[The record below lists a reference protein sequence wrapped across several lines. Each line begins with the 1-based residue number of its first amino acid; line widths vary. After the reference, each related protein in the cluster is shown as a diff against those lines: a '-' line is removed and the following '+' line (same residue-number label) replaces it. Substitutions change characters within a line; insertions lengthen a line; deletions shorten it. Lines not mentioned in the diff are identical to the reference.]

1 MSKRQEGD
9 VLLEFSAP
17 HDTPIPYMQRLK
29 DYYLTLGYG
38 NPYRWAQYS
47 EVPFTKLE
55 KPLSDTNIGLV
66 VTCAPFQS
74 DKGVQGPG
82 ATYYAA
88 AKFYRVYTESIEGE
102 PDVRISHLGYD
113 RIHTTAAD
121 VNTYF
126 PLKQLKI
133 AANEE
138 RIGSLSHRF
147 YGMPTNRSQVTT
159 IQQDCADVLDKL
171 AEDSVE
177 AVIIVAA

>member
-1 MSKRQEGD
+1 M
-9 VLLEFSAP
+9 
-17 HDTPIPYMQRLK
+17 
-29 DYYLTLGYG
+29 
-38 NPYRWAQYS
+38 
-47 EVPFTKLE
+47 
-55 KPLSDTNIGLV
+55 

-74 DKGVQGPG
+74 GKGDQGPG
-82 ATYYAA
+82 AIYNAA

-102 PDVRISHLGYD
+102 PDVRISNLVYD

-126 PLKQLKI
+126 PLNQLKI

-138 RIGSLSHRF
+138 RIGRLSHRF